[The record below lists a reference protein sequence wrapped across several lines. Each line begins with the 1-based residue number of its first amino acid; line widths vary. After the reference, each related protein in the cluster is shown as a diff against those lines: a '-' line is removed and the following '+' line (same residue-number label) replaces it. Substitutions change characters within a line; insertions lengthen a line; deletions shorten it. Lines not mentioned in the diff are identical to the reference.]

1 LRSIRKYLLIYLFL
15 TISITATTTSICNFY
30 INQIDIHEHQDTLM
44 AMSAISY
51 QSLLG
56 NDLEKRPLN
65 EIQES
70 INNIPKQISAHY
82 PKSLFYSNLPNYYLD
97 RFYFKVLNQNNELLL
112 KSASKSVNESINNTL
127 GFSDKI
133 IENEKWRVFTTYNS
147 QAKYHTI
154 LGEKYSTR
162 LELGKRIAI
171 DEFFILLFTFPI
183 AGFFIWVIVS
193 KGLKSLNIVAK
204 TLSSREAN
212 NYEPL
217 IYKNI
222 PSEIKP
228 VINELNMLLQRLKS
242 GFERE
247 TRFAADAA
255 HELKTPLAALKAQAQ
270 VALNTNNIEEKNI
283 ALNKVIAAADRTT
296 RIVQQL
302 LVLSKLSPEVNYN
315 SKWQD
320 IDLNIVCKEVLTLL
334 APLAI
339 ENKVELELL
348 CESNPPLFSGNFISI
363 GILLK
368 NLVENAINYSGNN
381 GKITVR
387 TYQESGYIVLE
398 VQDNG
403 PGIPKEIQA
412 RVFERFYRALG
423 NKKPGS
429 GLGLAIVE
437 EIVKIHNAKIKLTE
451 PLQGSGLVV
460 RVYFIPKTI

>member
-1 LRSIRKYLLIYLFL
+1 MRSIRKYLLIYLFL
-15 TISITATTTSICNFY
+15 TIGITVTTTSVCNYY

-56 NDLEKRPLN
+56 NDLKERPLKK
-65 EIQES
+65 IQTS
-70 INNIPKQISAHY
+70 LNNIPKQISSHY

-97 RFYFKVLNQNNELLL
+97 RFYFQILNQNNKLLL
-112 KSASKSVNESINNTL
+112 HSAGKIVNESKNVPL

-133 IENEKWRVFTTYNS
+133 IDKEKWRVFSTYNS
-147 QAKYHTI
+147 QAKFHTI
-154 LGEKYSTR
+154 LAEKYSTR

-171 DEFFILLFTFPI
+171 DELFILLFIFPI
-183 AGFFIWVIVS
+183 AGTFIWIIVTR
-193 KGLKSLNIVAK
+193 GLKSLNKVAQ
-204 TLSSREAN
+204 TISNREAN
-212 NYEPL
+212 NFEPL
-217 IYKNI
+217 QHKNI
-222 PSEIKP
+222 PSEIQP

-270 VALNTNNIEEKNI
+270 VALNTSTIEDKDI

-302 LVLSKLSPEVNYN
+302 LVLSKISPEVNYN
-315 SKWQD
+315 SKWQN
-320 IDLNIVCKEVLTLL
+320 IDLNVICKEVLTML

-339 ENKVELELL
+339 ENNVELELL
-348 CESNPPLFSGNFISI
+348 CANNLPQFSGNSISL

-368 NLVENAINYSGNN
+368 NLVENAINYSGTNA
-381 GKITVR
+381 KISVK
-387 TYQESGYIVLE
+387 TYREDDSIVLE

-412 RVFERFYRALG
+412 RVFERFFRALG

-437 EIVKIHNAKIKLTE
+437 EIVKIHNAKIKLRE
-451 PLQGSGLVV
+451 PLLGSGLIVS
-460 RVYFIPKTI
+460 VYFNLKTV

>member
-1 LRSIRKYLLIYLFL
+1 MRSIRKYLLIYLFL
-15 TISITATTTSICNFY
+15 TIGITATATSICNYY
-30 INQIDIHEHQDTLM
+30 INQVDIQEHQDTLM
-44 AMSAISY
+44 AISAISY

-56 NDLEKRPLN
+56 NDLEERPLN
-65 EIQES
+65 EIQASLNS
-70 INNIPKQISAHY
+70 IPRQIITHY

-97 RFYFKVLNQNNELLL
+97 RFYLQVLNQNNKIILH
-112 KSASKSVNESINNTL
+112 SAGKKFYKYNYVPL
-127 GFSDKI
+127 GFSDKTI
-133 IENEKWRVFTTYNS
+133 NKEKWRVFATYNA

-154 LGEKYSTR
+154 LGEKYNTR

-171 DEFFILLFTFPI
+171 DEFFILLCTFPI
-183 AGFFIWVIVS
+183 AGIFIWITVS
-193 KGLKSLNIVAK
+193 RGLKSLNIVAQ
-204 TLSSREAN
+204 TISNRETN

-217 IYKNI
+217 QYKNI

-228 VINELNMLLQRLKS
+228 VTDELNMLLQRLKL

-270 VALNTNNIEEKNI
+270 VALNTNNIEDKDI
-283 ALNKVIAAADRTT
+283 ALNKVIAAVDRTT

-315 SKWQD
+315 SKSQE
-320 IDLNIVCKEVLTLL
+320 INLNIICKEILALL

-339 ENKVELELL
+339 ENKVDLELL
-348 CESNPPLFSGNFISI
+348 CANNISLFSGSPISI

-368 NLVENAINYSGNN
+368 NLVENAINYSGKN

-387 TYQESGYIVLE
+387 TYQKDQHVVLE

-403 PGIPKEIQA
+403 PGIPKEIQT
-412 RVFERFYRALG
+412 RVFERFFRALG

-437 EIVKIHNAKIKLTE
+437 EIVKIHNAEIKLSA
-451 PLQGSGLVV
+451 PSQGSGLIVS
-460 RVYFIPKTI
+460 VYFTPKTI